1 MKPWMTTTALIAL
14 VGLTACTSPE
24 DKIKRV
30 VEGQLAKCKASTD
43 TFYDV
48 MIGDEKSPILREV
61 CDLPVDNIKQTDPFH
76 GVAKTGP
83 YDWILSVDAENGVW
97 VLNQVDYEPMTEA
110 LGALGMADPDEASMT
125 KAADALG
132 RAQEG
137 LPDSEWV
144 RVTRV
149 EQAMQARDRQRGKDK
164 VDPSGLGSAQAPY
177 EENLAWA
184 KSKSPETQA
193 KMQLALIGAYKKYS
207 TKLQDAYDGLGSQ
220 DSYYEASIS
229 AAQKEKDTKT
239 VESYTAELA
248 KMQAERPAEQKMLMD
263 RKGLAFDLICKTISE
278 LTAVS
283 DAEVA
288 KSVEAAK
295 ATNCSPD
302 ARPKSEEEPAVP

>member
-14 VGLTACTSPE
+14 VGLTACTSQE

-164 VDPSGLGSAQAPY
+164 VDPSGLGSAKAPY

-184 KSKSPETQA
+184 KAKNPETQA

-248 KMQAERPAEQKMLMD
+248 KMQAERPAEKKMLMD

-278 LTAVS
+278 LPSVS

-302 ARPKSEEEPAVP
+302 ARPKYEDEPAVP